1 MRLTHKLA
9 MSTALAQMTAALAM
23 PSHNPFINQRSSEY
37 DHDFYSNTTTE
48 YDFVC
53 IGSGPG
59 GGHMCS
65 NLAIAGFKVLLI
77 EAGGDSGLDL
87 IQQVPAMNIASTED
101 WSMEWAYYIHK
112 YDDTEIDKRDTKM
125 VYNTTDG
132 KKWSSYNATGNLGT
146 PATSDQIP
154 DGAEPLGIYYPRT
167 GALGGCS
174 RHNALF
180 SMQPYEMDWDD
191 MVELTGDNSY
201 NSTNMRS
208 YFTRITDVSYEPH
221 AADSGTSGWYPLQ
234 VTSLITAATDLKI
247 VSVLLGAATAFGQT
261 ILDEVVDAATYLA
274 RVLISDINAPG
285 QTMVPQVY
293 QVPLAM
299 REDSHRGG
307 VYDLIVDTAMA
318 TNDDGSR
325 KYHLDIMLDT
335 LATKVTFDTSGD
347 KPRATGVDYMTGK
360 SLYRADPRSGSAQ
373 PTGEGHVS
381 AAKEVIVAGG
391 AYNTPQI
398 LKLSGVG
405 PKAELEK
412 LGIDVVL
419 DLPGVGTNLQD
430 RYEQTMV
437 SKTETPFALTEKCTW
452 HPDPELDPCMKTYVE
467 GDNQVARGAY
477 ASNGIAIA
485 VIRNSTTSARGEPD
499 VMVLG
504 GPANF
509 TGYYSGWSQG
519 CTADAQ
525 HWAWIIL
532 KSHQRNNYGTVE
544 LASADPRD
552 MPVINFRKFYNDT
565 EAALDLT
572 AIREAYDYARDIMND
587 VIPIGGLLSGSPNS
601 LLTGLD
607 EVLKGSF
614 TEVWPGADVT
624 GDDLDQFIRDESWGH
639 HASCSAPI
647 GADGD
652 PMAVLDGDL
661 RVRGID
667 GLRVSDLSA
676 CNKLPGYFPMMWIH
690 QLVEK
695 VSEVIVAEYSS

>member
-1 MRLTHKLA
+1 MGFTQRLA
-9 MSTALAQMTAALAM
+9 AGAVLAQAAAALVM
-23 PSHNPFINQRSSEY
+23 PSHNPFITKRSSY
-37 DHDFYSNTTTE
+37 DHEFHSDATTE

-65 NLAIAGFKVLLI
+65 NLAIAGFKVLII
-77 EAGGDSGLDL
+77 EAGGDEGMHL
-87 IQQVPAMNIASTED
+87 IQQVPAMNIASTEH
-101 WSMEWAYYIHK
+101 WGMEWAYYIHK
-112 YDDTEIDKRDTKM
+112 YEDTEIDLRDSKM
-125 VYNTTDG
+125 VYNTKDG
-132 KKWSSYNATGNLGT
+132 KKWTSYNQTGNLGT
-146 PATSDQIP
+146 PATSGSIP

-191 MVELTGDNSY
+191 MAELTGDASY
-201 NSTNMRS
+201 NSSNMRQ
-208 YFTRITDVSYEPH
+208 YLTRITDVSYLPH
-221 AADSGTSGWYPLQ
+221 AADSGSSGWYPLQ
-234 VTSLITAATDLKI
+234 VTSLLTAATDIKI
-247 VSVLLGAATAFGQT
+247 VSVLAAAATAFGKT
-261 ILDEVVDAATYLA
+261 ILTEVVDTATYLA
-274 RVLISDINAPG
+274 KVLLSDINAPG

-293 QVPLAM
+293 QVPLVM

-307 VYDLIVDTAMA
+307 VYDLIVDTALA
-318 TNDDGSR
+318 TWPNGTR

-335 LATKVTFDTSGD
+335 LATKLTFDTSGD
-347 KPRATGVDYMTGK
+347 KPRATGVEYMMGQ
-360 SLYRADPRSGSAQ
+360 SLYRADPRSGSAE
-373 PTGEGHVS
+373 PTDTGHVS
-381 AAKEVIVAGG
+381 VTKEVIVAGG

-405 PKAELEK
+405 PRAELEK

-437 SKTETPFALTEKCTW
+437 SKTETPFALTADCTW
-452 HPDPELDPCMKTYVE
+452 HPDPELDPCMKKFVE
-467 GDNQVARGAY
+467 GNDQVSRGGY
-477 ASNGIAIA
+477 ASNGIAVA

-499 VMVLG
+499 IMLLG

-552 MPVINFRKFYNDT
+552 MPIINFRKFYNDE

-572 AIREAYDYARDIMND
+572 AIREAYDYARSIMKD
-587 VIPIGGLLSGSPNS
+587 VIPIGGLLSGTDGS
-601 LLTGLD
+601 LLTGVD
-607 EVLKGSF
+607 EIFEGAF
-614 TEVWPGADVT
+614 TEVWPGADVQ

-676 CNKLPGYFPMMWIH
+676 CNKLPGYFPILWIH

-695 VSEVIVAEYSS
+695 VADTIVAEYSS

>member
-1 MRLTHKLA
+1 MRLTRRLVA
-9 MSTALAQMTAALAM
+9 SAVFAQTAVALVV
-23 PSHNPFINQRSSEY
+23 PSHNPFITKRSSY
-37 DHDFYSNTTTE
+37 DHDFYSNTTSE

-65 NLAIAGFKVLLI
+65 NLAIAGFKVLII
-77 EAGGDSGLDL
+77 EAGGDDGLHL

-112 YDDTEIDKRDTKM
+112 FNDTDLDLGDTKM

-132 KKWSSYNATGNLGT
+132 KKWTSYNQTGNLGT
-146 PATSDQIP
+146 PATSATVP

-180 SMQPYEMDWDD
+180 TMQPYDMDWDD
-191 MVELTGDNSY
+191 MAELTGDASY
-201 NSTNMRS
+201 NSSNMRQ
-208 YFTRITDVSYEPH
+208 YMTRITDVSYEPH

-234 VTSLITAATDLKI
+234 VTSLITAATDIKI
-247 VSVLLGAATAFGQT
+247 VSVLAAAATAFGKSL
-261 ILDEVVDAATYLA
+261 ISEVLDTATYLA
-274 RVLISDINAPG
+274 KVLVSDINAPG

-307 VYDLIVDTAMA
+307 VYDLIVDTALA
-318 TNDDGSR
+318 TWPNGTR

-335 LATKVTFDTSGD
+335 LATKINFDTSGD
-347 KPRATGVDYMTGK
+347 KPRATGVEYMTGQA
-360 SLYRADPRSGSAQ
+360 LYRADPRSGSAE
-373 PTGEGHVS
+373 PTGNGQVS
-381 AAKEVIVAGG
+381 VAKEVIVAGG

-405 PKAELEK
+405 PKAELEN

-437 SKTETPFALTEKCTW
+437 SKTDTSFALTEECTW
-452 HPDPELDPCMKTYVE
+452 HPDPETDPCMKKFVE
-467 GDNQVARGAY
+467 GTDQASRGAY
-477 ASNGIAIA
+477 ASNGIAVAI
-485 VIRNSTTSARGEPD
+485 IRNSTTSARGEPD
-499 VMVLG
+499 IMVLG

-519 CTADAQ
+519 CTADAN

-544 LASADPRD
+544 LASKDPRD
-552 MPVINFRKFYNDT
+552 MPIINFRKFYNDE
-565 EAALDLT
+565 EAALDLA
-572 AIREAYDYARDIMND
+572 AIREGYEYARAIMED
-587 VIPIGGLLSGSPNS
+587 VVPIGGILSGTNGSLLSGV
-601 LLTGLD
+601 GEILD
-607 EVLKGSF
+607 GAF

-647 GADGD
+647 GADDD

-676 CNKLPGYFPMMWIH
+676 CNKLPGYFPIVWIH

-695 VSEVIVAEYSS
+695 VSETIVAEYSS

>member
-1 MRLTHKLA
+1 MRMTQIVAGGGLLA
-9 MSTALAQMTAALAM
+9 HAATALTV
-23 PSHNPFINQRSSEY
+23 PRHNPFVHKRQ
-37 DHDFYSNTTTE
+37 YSHEFQSNGTTE

-77 EAGGDSGLDL
+77 EAGGDNGEDL
-87 IQQVPAMNIASTED
+87 IQSVPAMNIASTED

-112 YDDTEIDKRDTKM
+112 YDDIEEDKRDSKM

-132 KKWSSYNATGNLGT
+132 KMWSSYNQTGNLGT
-146 PATSDQIP
+146 PATSGEIP
-154 DGAEPLGIYYPRT
+154 EGAEPLGIYYPRT

-180 SMQPYEMDWDD
+180 SMQPYDMDWDD
-191 MVELTGDNSY
+191 MAELTGDETYRSD
-201 NSTNMRS
+201 NMRQ
-208 YFTRITDVSYEPH
+208 YMTRITDVAYEPH
-221 AADSGTSGWYPLQ
+221 SADAGKGGWYPMQ
-234 VTSLITAATDLKI
+234 VTSLLTAATDLKI
-247 VSVLLGAATAFGQT
+247 VSVLAAACTAFGKT
-261 ILDEVVDAATYLA
+261 LISEVLDTATYLA
-274 RVLISDINAPG
+274 SVLVSDLNAPG
-285 QTMVPQVY
+285 QTMVPEVY
-293 QVPLAM
+293 QVPLVM
-299 REDSHRGG
+299 REDSRRGG
-307 VYDLIVDTAMA
+307 VYDLIVDTATA
-318 TNDDGSR
+318 TNPDGSR

-335 LATKVTFDTSGD
+335 LATKVTFDTTGD
-347 KPRATGVDYMTGK
+347 KPRATGVEYMSGA

-373 PTGEGHVS
+373 PEGTGHVK

-405 PKAELEK
+405 PKEELEK
-412 LGIDVVL
+412 FGIDVVL

-437 SKTETPFALTEKCTW
+437 SKTETSFALTEKCTW

-467 GDNQVARGAY
+467 GDNPTARGAY
-477 ASNGIAIA
+477 ASNGIAIS
-485 VIRNSTTSARGEPD
+485 VIRNTTTTARGEPD
-499 VMVLG
+499 LMVLG

-519 CTADAQ
+519 CTADSN

-532 KSHQRNNYGTVE
+532 KSHQRNNYGTVG
-544 LASADPRD
+544 LRSADPRD
-552 MPVINFRKFYNDT
+552 TPVINFRKFHNDS
-565 EAALDLT
+565 EAALDLQ
-572 AIREAYDYARDIMND
+572 AIREGYDYARAIMKD
-587 VIPIGGLLSGSPNS
+587 VLPIGGILSG
-601 LLTGLD
+601 T
-607 EVLKGSF
+607 KGSLESGIDEIF
-614 TEVWPGADVT
+614 HGAFDEVWPGADVT
-624 GDDLDQFIRDESWGH
+624 DDELDQFVKDESWGH

-661 RVRGID
+661 RVRGVD

-676 CNKLPGYFPMMWIH
+676 CNRLPGFFPILWIH

-695 VSEVIVAEYSS
+695 VADTIIDEYSS

>member
-1 MRLTHKLA
+1 MRMTQVVASGAILA
-9 MSTALAQMTAALAM
+9 HAATALTV
-23 PSHNPFINQRSSEY
+23 PRHNPFVHKRAYSHEY
-37 DHDFYSNTTTE
+37 QSNTTTE

-77 EAGGDSGLDL
+77 EAGGDNGEDL
-87 IQQVPAMNIASTED
+87 IQSVPAMNIASTED

-112 YDDTEIDKRDTKM
+112 YDDLEEEKRDSKM

-132 KKWSSYNATGNLGT
+132 KMWSAYNATGNLGT
-146 PATSDQIP
+146 PATSAEIP
-154 DGAEPLGIYYPRT
+154 EGAEPLGIYYPRT

-191 MVELTGDNSY
+191 MAELTGDETYKSD
-201 NSTNMRS
+201 NMRQ
-208 YFTRITDVSYEPH
+208 YLTRITDVNYVPH
-221 AADSGTSGWYPLQ
+221 SADAGKGGWYPMQ
-234 VTSLITAATDLKI
+234 VTSLLTAATDLKI
-247 VSVLLGAATAFGQT
+247 VSVLAAACTAFGKT
-261 ILDEVVDAATYLA
+261 LITEVLDTATYLA
-274 RVLISDINAPG
+274 SVLLSDLNAPG
-285 QTMVPQVY
+285 QTMIPEVY
-293 QVPLAM
+293 QVPLVM
-299 REDSHRGG
+299 REDSRRGG

-335 LATKVTFDTSGD
+335 LATKVTFDTTGD
-347 KPRATGVDYMTGK
+347 KPRATGVEYMSGA

-373 PTGEGHVS
+373 PEGTGHVK

-405 PKAELEK
+405 PKAELQK
-412 LGIDVVL
+412 HGIDVVL

-452 HPDPELDPCMKTYVE
+452 HPDPETDPCMKTYVE
-467 GDNQVARGAY
+467 GEDQTSRGAY
-477 ASNGIAIA
+477 ASNGIAIS
-485 VIRNSTTSARGEPD
+485 VIRNTTTSARGEPD
-499 VMVLG
+499 LMVLG

-519 CTADAQ
+519 CTADSQ

-544 LASADPRD
+544 LRSSDPRD
-552 MPVINFRKFYNDT
+552 TPVINFRKFHNES
-565 EAALDLT
+565 EAALDLQ
-572 AIREAYDYARDIMND
+572 AIREGYDYARAIMKD
-587 VIPIGGLLSGSPNS
+587 VLPIGGVLSG
-601 LLTGLD
+601 
-607 EVLKGSF
+607 VKGSLESGVDEIF
-614 TEVWPGADVT
+614 HGAFDEVWPGADVT
-624 GDDLDQFIRDESWGH
+624 DEELDQFVKDESWGH

-661 RVRGID
+661 RVRGVD

-676 CNKLPGYFPMMWIH
+676 CNRLPGFFPILWIH

-695 VSEVIVAEYSS
+695 VSETIVDEYSS

>member
-1 MRLTHKLA
+1 MRMTQVVASGGILA
-9 MSTALAQMTAALAM
+9 HAATALTV
-23 PSHNPFINQRSSEY
+23 PSHNPFVNKRQYSHEY
-37 DHDFYSNTTTE
+37 QSNTTTE

-65 NLAIAGFKVLLI
+65 NLAIAGFKVLLL
-77 EAGGDSGLDL
+77 EAGGDSGEEL
-87 IQQVPAMNIASTED
+87 IQSVPAMNIASTED

-112 YDDTEIDKRDTKM
+112 YADTEEDKRDSKM

-132 KKWSSYNATGNLGT
+132 KMWTSYNKTGNLGT
-146 PATSDQIP
+146 PATSGEIP
-154 DGAEPLGIYYPRT
+154 EGAEPLGIYYPRT

-180 SMQPYEMDWDD
+180 SMQPYDMDWDD
-191 MVELTGDNSY
+191 MAELTGDDTYKSA
-201 NSTNMRS
+201 NMRQ
-208 YFTRITDVSYEPH
+208 YMTRITDVAYEPH
-221 AADSGTSGWYPLQ
+221 SADAGQKGWYPMQ
-234 VTSLITAATDLKI
+234 VTSLMTAATDLKI
-247 VSVLLGAATAFGQT
+247 VSVLAAACTAFGKSL
-261 ILDEVVDAATYLA
+261 ISEVLDTATYLA
-274 RVLISDINAPG
+274 SVLVSDLNAPG
-285 QTMVPQVY
+285 QTMVPEVY
-293 QVPLAM
+293 QVPLVM
-299 REDSHRGG
+299 RNDSRRGG
-307 VYDLIVDTAMA
+307 VYDLIVDTALA
-318 TNDDGSR
+318 TNADGSR

-335 LATKVTFDTSGD
+335 LATKVTFDTDGD
-347 KPRATGVDYMTGK
+347 KPRATGVEYMTGA

-373 PTGEGHVS
+373 PQGTGHVK

-412 LGIDVVL
+412 FGIDVVL

-437 SKTETPFALTEKCTW
+437 SKTETSFALTEKCTW

-467 GDNQVARGAY
+467 GDNPTARGAY
-477 ASNGIAIA
+477 ASNGIAIS
-485 VIRNSTTSARGEPD
+485 VIRNTTTTARGEPD
-499 VMVLG
+499 LMVLG

-519 CTADAQ
+519 CTADSK

-532 KSHQRNNYGTVE
+532 KAHQRNNYGTVE
-544 LASADPRD
+544 LRSADPRD
-552 MPVINFRKFYNDT
+552 TPVINFRKFYNDS
-565 EAALDLT
+565 EAALDLQ
-572 AIREAYDYARDIMND
+572 AIREGYDYARAIMKD
-587 VIPIGGLLSGSPNS
+587 VLPIGGVLSGTKDS
-601 LLTGLD
+601 LASGID
-607 EVLKGSF
+607 EIFHGAF
-614 TEVWPGADVT
+614 DEVWPGADVT
-624 GDDLDQFIRDESWGH
+624 DDDLDQFVRDESWGH

-647 GADGD
+647 GADDD

-661 RVRGID
+661 RVRGVD

-676 CNKLPGYFPMMWIH
+676 CNRLPGFFPIMWIH

-695 VSEVIVAEYSS
+695 VADTIIEEYSS

>member
-1 MRLTHKLA
+1 MRMTQIVAGGGILA
-9 MSTALAQMTAALAM
+9 HAATAMTV
-23 PSHNPFINQRSSEY
+23 PRHNPFVHKRANNHEY
-37 DHDFYSNTTTE
+37 QSNTTME

-77 EAGGDSGLDL
+77 EAGGDGGEEL
-87 IQQVPAMNIASTED
+87 IQSVPAMNIASTED

-112 YDDTEIDKRDTKM
+112 YDDIEEDKRDTKM
-125 VYNTTDG
+125 IYNTTEG
-132 KKWSSYNATGNLGT
+132 KMWSWYNSTGNLGT
-146 PATSDQIP
+146 TATSAEVP
-154 DGAEPLGIYYPRT
+154 EGAEPLGIYYPRT

-180 SMQPYEMDWDD
+180 SMQPYDMDWDD
-191 MVELTGDNSY
+191 MAELTGDDTYKS
-201 NSTNMRS
+201 SNMRQ
-208 YFTRITDVSYEPH
+208 YLTRFTDVAYEPH
-221 AADSGTSGWYPLQ
+221 SADAGTSGWYPMRT
-234 VTSLITAATDLKI
+234 TSLLTAATDLKI
-247 VSVLLGAATAFGQT
+247 VSVLAAACTAFGKT
-261 ILDEVVDAATYLA
+261 LITEVLDTATYLA
-274 RVLISDINAPG
+274 GVLLSDLNAPG
-285 QTMVPQVY
+285 QTMVPEVY
-293 QVPLAM
+293 QVPLVM
-299 REDSHRGG
+299 REDSRRGG
-307 VYDLIVDTAMA
+307 VYDLIVDTALA
-318 TNDDGSR
+318 TNTDGSR

-335 LATKVTFDTSGD
+335 LATKVTFNTTGD
-347 KPRATGVDYMTGK
+347 KPRATGVDFMTGAA
-360 SLYRADPRSGSAQ
+360 LYRADPRSATAQ
-373 PTGEGHVS
+373 PESTGHVK

-412 LGIDVVL
+412 FGIDVVL

-437 SKTETPFALTEKCTW
+437 SKTETSFALTEKCTW
-452 HPDPELDPCMKTYVE
+452 HPDPELDPCMKTYVDGE
-467 GDNQVARGAY
+467 DQTSRGAY
-477 ASNGIAIA
+477 ASNGIAIS
-485 VIRNSTTSARGEPD
+485 VIRNTTTTARGEPD
-499 VMVLG
+499 IMVLG

-519 CTADAQ
+519 CTADAK

-544 LASADPRD
+544 LRSTDPRD
-552 MPVINFRKFYNDT
+552 TPVINFRKFYNET

-572 AIREAYDYARDIMND
+572 AIREGYEYARAIMKD
-587 VIPIGGLLSGSPNS
+587 VLPIGGILSGTNGS
-601 LLTGLD
+601 LESGLD
-607 EVLKGSF
+607 EIFNGAF
-614 TEVWPGADVT
+614 DEVWPGADVT
-624 GDDLDQFIRDESWGH
+624 DDDLDQFIKDESWGH

-647 GADGD
+647 GADDD

-661 RVRGID
+661 RVRGVD

-676 CNKLPGYFPMMWIH
+676 CNKLPGFFPILWIH

-695 VSEVIVAEYSS
+695 VAETIVAEYSS

>member
-1 MRLTHKLA
+1 MRMTQILA
-9 MSTALAQMTAALAM
+9 GGGILAHAVTAATV
-23 PSHNPFINQRSSEY
+23 PRHNPFIHKRQQYSHEY
-37 DHDFYSNTTTE
+37 QSNTTTE

-77 EAGGDSGLDL
+77 EAGGDYGEEL
-87 IQQVPAMNIASTED
+87 IQSVPAMNIASTED

-112 YDDTEIDKRDTKM
+112 YDDTEEDKRDSKM
-125 VYNTTDG
+125 VYNTTEG
-132 KKWSSYNATGNLGT
+132 KMWTSYNQTGNLGT
-146 PATSDQIP
+146 PATSGDIP
-154 DGAEPLGIYYPRT
+154 EGAEPLGIYYPRT

-180 SMQPYEMDWDD
+180 SMQPYDMDWDD
-191 MVELTGDNSY
+191 MAALTGDDTYKSD
-201 NSTNMRS
+201 NMRQ
-208 YFTRITDVSYEPH
+208 YLTRITDVAYEPH
-221 AADSGTSGWYPLQ
+221 SADAGTGGWYPMQ
-234 VTSLITAATDLKI
+234 VTSLLTAATDLKI
-247 VSVLLGAATAFGQT
+247 VSVLAAACTAFGKT
-261 ILDEVVDAATYLA
+261 LISEVLDTATYLA
-274 RVLISDINAPG
+274 SVLLSDLNAPG
-285 QTMVPQVY
+285 QTMIPEVY
-293 QVPLAM
+293 QVPLVM
-299 REDSHRGG
+299 REDSRRGG
-307 VYDLIVDTAMA
+307 VYDLIVDTALA
-318 TNDDGSR
+318 TNADGSR

-335 LATKVTFDTSGD
+335 LATKVTFDTDGD
-347 KPRATGVDYMTGK
+347 KPRATGVEYMAGA
-360 SLYRADPRSGSAQ
+360 SLYRADPRSGSAT
-373 PTGEGHVS
+373 PEGTGHVK

-412 LGIDVVL
+412 FGIDVVL

-437 SKTETPFALTEKCTW
+437 SKTETSFALTEKCTW

-467 GDNQVARGAY
+467 GDNPTARGAY
-477 ASNGIAIA
+477 ASNGIAIS
-485 VIRNSTTSARGEPD
+485 VIRNTTTSARGEPD
-499 VMVLG
+499 LMVLG

-519 CTADAQ
+519 CTADSN

-544 LASADPRD
+544 LRSADPRD
-552 MPVINFRKFYNDT
+552 TPVINFRKFYNDS
-565 EAALDLT
+565 EAALDLQ
-572 AIREAYDYARDIMND
+572 AIREGYEYARAIMKD
-587 VIPIGGLLSGSPNS
+587 VLPIGGILSGTNGS
-601 LLTGLD
+601 LVSGLD
-607 EVLKGSF
+607 EVFNGAF
-614 TEVWPGADVT
+614 DEVWPGADVT
-624 GDDLDQFIRDESWGH
+624 DDDLDQFVRDESWGH

-647 GADGD
+647 GADDD

-661 RVRGID
+661 RVRGVD

-676 CNKLPGYFPMMWIH
+676 CNKLPGFFPILWIH

-695 VSEVIVAEYSS
+695 VADTIIDEYSS

>member
-1 MRLTHKLA
+1 MRMTQIVAGGGILA
-9 MSTALAQMTAALAM
+9 HAATAMTV
-23 PSHNPFINQRSSEY
+23 PRHNPFVHKRANNHQY
-37 DHDFYSNTTTE
+37 QSNTTME

-65 NLAIAGFKVLLI
+65 NLAVAGFKVLLI
-77 EAGGDSGLDL
+77 EAGGDGGEEL
-87 IQQVPAMNIASTED
+87 IQSVPAMNIASTED

-112 YDDTEIDKRDTKM
+112 YDDIEEDKRDTKM
-125 VYNTTDG
+125 IYNTTEG
-132 KKWSSYNATGNLGT
+132 KMWSWYNSTGNLGT
-146 PATSDQIP
+146 AATSVEVP
-154 DGAEPLGIYYPRT
+154 EGAEPLGIYYPRT

-180 SMQPYEMDWDD
+180 SMQPYDMDWDD
-191 MVELTGDNSY
+191 MAELTGDETYKS
-201 NSTNMRS
+201 SNMRQ
-208 YFTRITDVSYEPH
+208 YLTRFTDVAYEPH
-221 AADSGTSGWYPLQ
+221 SADAGTSGWYPMRT
-234 VTSLITAATDLKI
+234 TSLLTAATDLKI
-247 VSVLLGAATAFGQT
+247 VSVLAAACTAFGKT
-261 ILDEVVDAATYLA
+261 LITEVLDTATYLA
-274 RVLISDINAPG
+274 GVLLSDLNAPG
-285 QTMVPQVY
+285 QTMVPEVY
-293 QVPLAM
+293 QVPLVM
-299 REDSHRGG
+299 REDSRRGG
-307 VYDLIVDTAMA
+307 VYDLIVDTALA
-318 TNDDGSR
+318 TNADGSR

-335 LATKVTFDTSGD
+335 LATKVTFNTTGD
-347 KPRATGVDYMTGK
+347 KPRATGVEYMTGAA
-360 SLYRADPRSGSAQ
+360 LYRADPRSATAQ
-373 PTGEGHVS
+373 PESTGHVK

-412 LGIDVVL
+412 FGIDVVL

-437 SKTETPFALTEKCTW
+437 SKTETSFALTEKCTW

-467 GDNQVARGAY
+467 GEDQTSRGAY
-477 ASNGIAIA
+477 ASNGIAIS
-485 VIRNSTTSARGEPD
+485 VIRNTTTTARGEPD
-499 VMVLG
+499 IMVLG

-519 CTADAQ
+519 CTADAN

-532 KSHQRNNYGTVE
+532 KAHQRNNYGTVE
-544 LASADPRD
+544 LRSTDPRD
-552 MPVINFRKFYNDT
+552 TPVINFRKFYNET

-572 AIREAYDYARDIMND
+572 AIREGYEYARAIMKD
-587 VIPIGGLLSGSPNS
+587 VLPIGGILSGTNGS
-601 LLTGLD
+601 LESGLD
-607 EVLKGSF
+607 EIFNGAF
-614 TEVWPGADVT
+614 DEVWPGADVT
-624 GDDLDQFIRDESWGH
+624 DDDLDQFIKDESWGH

-647 GADGD
+647 GADDD

-661 RVRGID
+661 RVRGVD

-676 CNKLPGYFPMMWIH
+676 CNKLPGFFPILWIH

-695 VSEVIVAEYSS
+695 VAETIVAEYSS

>member
-1 MRLTHKLA
+1 MTQILA
-9 MSTALAQMTAALAM
+9 GGGILVHAATAVTV
-23 PSHNPFINQRSSEY
+23 PRHNPFLHKRQYSHEY
-37 DHDFYSNTTTE
+37 QSNTTTE
-48 YDFVC
+48 YDFIC

-65 NLAIAGFKVLLI
+65 NLAIAGFKVLLL
-77 EAGGDSGLDL
+77 EAGGDNGEDL
-87 IQQVPAMNIASTED
+87 IQSVPAMNIASTED

-112 YDDTEIDKRDTKM
+112 YDDTEEDKRDSKM

-132 KKWSSYNATGNLGT
+132 KMWSSYNQTGNLGT
-146 PATSDQIP
+146 PATSGEIP
-154 DGAEPLGIYYPRT
+154 EGAEPLGIYYPRT

-180 SMQPYEMDWDD
+180 SMQPYDMDWDD
-191 MVELTGDNSY
+191 MAELTGDDTYKSD
-201 NSTNMRS
+201 NMRQ
-208 YFTRITDVSYEPH
+208 YLTRITDVAYEPH
-221 AADSGTSGWYPLQ
+221 SADAGTGGWYPMQ
-234 VTSLITAATDLKI
+234 VTSLLTAATDLKI
-247 VSVLLGAATAFGQT
+247 VSVLAAACTAFGKSLVSEV
-261 ILDEVVDAATYLA
+261 LDTATYLA
-274 RVLISDINAPG
+274 SVLLSDLNAPG
-285 QTMVPQVY
+285 QTMVPEVY
-293 QVPLAM
+293 QVPLVM
-299 REDSHRGG
+299 RNDSRRGG
-307 VYDLIVDTAMA
+307 VYDLIVDTALA
-318 TNDDGSR
+318 TKADGSR

-335 LATKVTFDTSGD
+335 LATKVTFDTDGD
-347 KPRATGVDYMTGK
+347 KPRATGVEYMAGA

-373 PTGEGHVS
+373 PQGTGHVK

-412 LGIDVVL
+412 FGIDVVL

-437 SKTETPFALTEKCTW
+437 SKTETSFALTEKCTW

-467 GDNQVARGAY
+467 GDNPTARGAY
-477 ASNGIAIA
+477 ASNGIAIS
-485 VIRNSTTSARGEPD
+485 VVRNTSTTARGEPD
-499 VMVLG
+499 LMVLG

-519 CTADAQ
+519 CTADAN

-532 KSHQRNNYGTVE
+532 KAHQRNNYGTVE
-544 LASADPRD
+544 LRSADPRD
-552 MPVINFRKFYNDT
+552 TPVINFRKFQNDS
-565 EAALDLT
+565 EAALDLL
-572 AIREAYDYARDIMND
+572 AIREGYEYARAIMKD
-587 VIPIGGLLSGSPNS
+587 VLPIGGVLSGLNGS
-601 LLTGLD
+601 LASGID
-607 EVLKGSF
+607 EIFQGAF
-614 TEVWPGADVT
+614 DEVWPGADVT
-624 GDDLDQFIRDESWGH
+624 GDDLDQFVRDESWGH

-647 GADGD
+647 GSDDD

-661 RVRGID
+661 RVRGVD

-676 CNKLPGYFPMMWIH
+676 CNRLPGFFPILWIH

-695 VSEVIVAEYSS
+695 VADTIIDEYSS